1 MQNLS
6 TRLYEIRIK
15 VEKLV
20 EENRLLKNENDSMR
34 DRIEGLERTVELQ
47 KNTLSELTEQNKLI
61 KLAKNLNLEDS
72 DTEEVKNKVNELIRE
87 IDRCIDLLNE

>member
-6 TRLYEIRIK
+6 TRLSEIRTK

-20 EENRLLKNENDSMR
+20 EENRLLKNENESMR

-61 KLAKNLNLEDS
+61 KLAKNLNPEDS
-72 DTEEVKNKVNELIRE
+72 DTEEIKNKVNELIRE

>member
-6 TRLYEIRIK
+6 TRLSEIRTK

-20 EENRLLKNENDSMR
+20 HENRLLKNENESMR

-61 KLAKNLNLEDS
+61 KLAKNLAPEDS
-72 DTEEVKNKVNELIRE
+72 DTEELKNKVNELIRE

>member
-20 EENRLLKNENDSMR
+20 NENQLLKNENESMR

-61 KLAKNLNLEDS
+61 KLAKNLNPEDS
-72 DTEEVKNKVNELIRE
+72 NTEEIKNKVNELIRE

>member
-1 MQNLS
+1 MQNL
-6 TRLYEIRIK
+6 TGRLSEIRIK
-15 VEKLV
+15 VENLLQ
-20 EENRLLKNENDSMR
+20 ENRLLKNENESMR

-61 KLAKNLNLEDS
+61 KLAKNLTPEDS
-72 DTEEVKNKVNELIRE
+72 DTEEMKNKVNELIRE

>member
-61 KLAKNLNLEDS
+61 KLAKNLNPEDS

>member
-1 MQNLS
+1 MQNLT
-6 TRLYEIRIK
+6 TRLADIRIK

-20 EENRLLKNENDSMR
+20 HENRLLKNENESMR

-61 KLAKNLNLEDS
+61 KLAKNLAPEDS
-72 DTEEVKNKVNELIRE
+72 DTEELKNKVNEMIRE

>member
-1 MQNLS
+1 MQNLT
-6 TRLYEIRIK
+6 TRLADIRVK

-20 EENRLLKNENDSMR
+20 QENRLLKNENESMR

-61 KLAKNLNLEDS
+61 KLAKNLTPEDS
-72 DTEEVKNKVNELIRE
+72 DTEEMKNKVNELIRE

>member
-20 EENRLLKNENDSMR
+20 NENQLLKNENESMR

-61 KLAKNLNLEDS
+61 KLAKNLNPEDS
-72 DTEEVKNKVNELIRE
+72 DTEEIKNKVNELIRE

>member
-6 TRLYEIRIK
+6 TRLSEIRIK

-20 EENRLLKNENDSMR
+20 EENRLLKNENESMR

-61 KLAKNLNLEDS
+61 KLAKNLNPEDS
-72 DTEEVKNKVNELIRE
+72 DTEEIKNKVNELIRE